1 MADQEINIKLN
12 GIAQIKKELREL
24 KGELASATDPTQMAE
39 LANKAGVLSDQL
51 KDANERVA
59 VFASGSPFEQTNNA
73 LGLMG
78 SQLMSLDFEGAAESA
93 KLFASAAK
101 GINPGQMA
109 TQLKSLGSVVFDV
122 GKAFM
127 SIGASLLMNPIFL
140 IAAAVIAIVA
150 VIALLMN
157 KLGLLQPII
166 DAISAAFGAMMA
178 VVDAV
183 IQGLRDFTDWL
194 GLTANAAEDSAER
207 QIAASE
213 KTLEVLT
220 RTSEKNI
227 DSMDHE
233 IALAKIQGKEVA
245 VSEAEKQKYIIQT
258 TQIRIDELAKQIAI
272 HQQLGDLEDEDLNKL
287 KDSLAEQKKALRE
300 ASQEFEI
307 IREQNKA
314 KVAAN
319 AQKVADN
326 EKKINEQRRK
336 TAEENAAIRL
346 AADKMIEDL
355 RIQNMAEGTEKELA
369 ALNLKYKRLQEANA
383 QNLKITEA
391 QRKAIDDQ
399 LSAARFN
406 EQIEILKTES
416 DKIQETV
423 NQAAANRSQKKK
435 EEDAKDL
442 EKQKAFSELKR
453 TTGKTQLE
461 LDLMAL
467 NEEYTAKRELAGT
480 DMQLQAQLTQEFEDK
495 KAAIEKK
502 AADEKRERDKAIAS
516 AALDVTRS
524 GLQGASDLVN
534 AFAGKSL
541 AAQKKAFETTKKLNI
556 AMAVIDT
563 IKGAVS
569 AFTGMTS
576 TIPGPVGI
584 ALGAIAAAGVVASGV
599 ANVKKIKDTKFEG
612 GGSASAS
619 TGASVASGASSTQQ
633 MQPQLFGQNNNQNN
647 LSSTPSVEKPNNN
660 MTVTAVVV
668 ESEVTATQAKVKGI
682 QNGATL

>member
-101 GINPGQMA
+101 GINPAQMA

-140 IAAAVIAIVA
+140 IAAAVAAIVA
-150 VIALLMN
+150 VLALLMD

-166 DAISAAFGAMMA
+166 DAVSKAFGAMMD
-178 VVDAV
+178 VINAV
-183 IQGLRDFTDWL
+183 IQGLKDFTDWL
-194 GLTANAAEDSAER
+194 GITNNAAEDSAAR
-207 QIAASE
+207 QEAAMKSVAEAYEAKTAKVVAAYDQEIRMAQLDGKNTVEMELE
-213 KTLEVLT
+213 KAKAIK
-220 RTSEKNI
+220 RT
-227 DSMDHE
+227 
-233 IALAKIQGKEVA
+233 EVA
-245 VSEAEKQKYIIQT
+245 KAEYLLMQYENAKT
-258 TQIRIDELAKQIAI
+258 SGDLDAEELNALKKKATDQIAI
-272 HQQLGDLEDEDLNKL
+272 ATKAQGDIDYIR
-287 KDSLAEQKKALRE
+287 KKNTVD
-300 ASQEFEI
+300 
-307 IREQNKA
+307 NKA
-314 KVAAN
+314 NAEKVAAN
-319 AQKVADN
+319 EA
-326 EKKINEQRRK
+326 KINADRAK
-336 TAEENAAIRL
+336 AYEE
-346 AADKMIEDL
+346 M
-355 RIQNMAEGTEKELA
+355 Q
-369 ALNLKYKRLQEANA
+369 
-383 QNLKITEA
+383 
-391 QRKAIDDQ
+391 
-399 LSAARFN
+399 AR
-406 EQIEILKTES
+406 
-416 DKIQETV
+416 
-423 NQAAANRSQKKK
+423 
-435 EEDAKDL
+435 
-442 EKQKAFSELKR
+442 
-453 TTGKTQLE
+453 
-461 LDLMAL
+461 
-467 NEEYTAKRELAGT
+467 
-480 DMQLQAQLTQEFEDK
+480 
-495 KAAIEKK
+495 KK
-502 AADEKRERDKAIAS
+502 AADEKRKKEEEAELARKQKLHDDEVAAFEAMNLSIQAIIDKRAEDKKAKDLADIEQEKVNAQIRLDIANYALAETVRIAAEEKRIQQEKVDNAIKYGNAF
-516 AALDVTRS
+516 ADATKS

-534 AFAGKSL
+534 AFAGKSI

-569 AFTGMTS
+569 AFTGMMS

-619 TGASVASGASSTQQ
+619 TGASVSSGASSTQQ
-633 MQPQLFGQNNNQNN
+633 MTPQMFGQNNNQNN
-647 LSSTPSVEKPNNN
+647 LTSAQDVEKPNNN
-660 MTVTAVVV
+660 MVVTAVVV

>member
-101 GINPGQMA
+101 GINPAQMA

-140 IAAAVIAIVA
+140 IAAAVAAIVA
-150 VIALLMN
+150 VLALLMD

-166 DAISAAFGAMMA
+166 DAVSAAFKAMMK

-183 IQGLRDFTDWL
+183 IQGLKDFTDWL
-194 GLTANAAEDSAER
+194 GITNNAAEDSAARQEAAMKSVAETYER
-207 QIAASE
+207 KTALVVAAYDQEIRMAQLDGKNTVEMELE
-213 KTLEVLT
+213 KAKAIK
-220 RTSEKNI
+220 RT
-227 DSMDHE
+227 
-233 IALAKIQGKEVA
+233 EVA
-245 VSEAEKQKYIIQT
+245 KAEYLLMQYENAKASG
-258 TQIRIDELAKQIAI
+258 DLDAEELNALKKKATEQIAI
-272 HQQLGDLEDEDLNKL
+272 ATKAQGDVEYIR
-287 KDSLAEQKKALRE
+287 KKNAVD
-300 ASQEFEI
+300 
-307 IREQNKA
+307 NKA
-314 KVAAN
+314 NAEKVAAN
-319 AQKVADN
+319 EA
-326 EKKINEQRRK
+326 KINEERAKNYEAFLKRK
-336 TAEENAAIRL
+336 AEADAKRAAEEAA
-346 AADKMIEDL
+346 
-355 RIQNMAEGTEKELA
+355 
-369 ALNLKYKRLQEANA
+369 NLKRLQEQADAEVWLNEGQYDA
-383 QNLKITEA
+383 L
-391 QRKAIDDQ
+391 KAIDDQ
-399 LSAARFN
+399 
-406 EQIEILKTES
+406 IL
-416 DKIQETV
+416 
-423 NQAAANRSQKKK
+423 
-435 EEDAKDL
+435 
-442 EKQKAFSELKR
+442 
-453 TTGKTQLE
+453 
-461 LDLMAL
+461 
-467 NEEYTAKRELAGT
+467 
-480 DMQLQAQLTQEFEDK
+480 
-495 KAAIEKK
+495 
-502 AADEKRERDKAIAS
+502 ADEQAKKDAERLRLEESSAFRIQLMEYELSEEQRLAEEQKRIQQEKIDNTIKYGNAFAD
-516 AALDVTRS
+516 ATKS